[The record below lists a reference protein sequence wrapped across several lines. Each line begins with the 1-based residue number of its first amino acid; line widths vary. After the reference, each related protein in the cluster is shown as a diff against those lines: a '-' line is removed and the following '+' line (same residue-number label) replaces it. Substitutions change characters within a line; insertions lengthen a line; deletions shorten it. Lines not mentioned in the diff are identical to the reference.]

1 MSLNHNSKY
10 NKFLQKVLNKL
21 EKFEVDCL
29 VIGGGVSGIAIG
41 RELSSKFDNIF
52 LIEKNHQ
59 IAQET
64 SSRNS
69 EVIHAGMYLSLI
81 HI

>member
-1 MSLNHNSKY
+1 MS
-10 NKFLQKVLNKL
+10 KL

-29 VIGGGVSGIAIG
+29 VIGGGVSGIAIA
-41 RELSSKFDNIF
+41 RELVQDMKMYFN
-52 LIEKNHQ
+52 ENNQ

-69 EVIHAGMYLSLI
+69 EVIHAACIMKLY
-81 HI
+81 